1 MKILDKHHYAYSV
14 FQFSVDK
21 YVANNI
27 PFPTLPLGRFVTQTL
42 SHFLNE

>member
-1 MKILDKHHYAYSV
+1 MKILDKHLYAYSV

-27 PFPTLPLGRFVTQTL
+27 QFLTLPLDRLVTQTL
-42 SHFLNE
+42 SHFLKE